1 MIVVP
6 TLQVLGD
13 TVRQLCMSARFII
26 RIQDDFPACERPK
39 VAVKG
44 ANLPLN
50 GEIYPG
56 ITDRGLDLAPVADD
70 ACVSHQRLHLLRA
83 VLDDHIRLEVVKSPA
98 ERLTLFQDRQPAW
111 S

>member
-1 MIVVP
+1 
-6 TLQVLGD
+6 
-13 TVRQLCMSARFII
+13 MSARFII

-50 GEIYPG
+50 GEIYPALR
-56 ITDRGLDLAPVADD
+56 IAASILR
-70 ACVSHQRLHLLRA
+70 RLRTMPASAISASTFSEPYRA
-83 VLDDHIRLEVVKSPA
+83 NHIRLEAAKSPA
-98 ERLTLFQDRQPAW
+98 ERLPLFQDRQPAW